1 MKLFFRE
8 VGDPTN
14 PPIIILHGLFGSS
27 DNWLTISK
35 MIAEKGFYVLSVD
48 QRNHGQSPRNEE
60 FDYDSMAADLHEFI
74 ANHQLEAPVLMG
86 HSMGGKTV
94 MQYAM
99 NYPDRPNEQSF
110 GKLVVVD
117 IAPKF
122 YPIHHG
128 DILRGLAAID
138 LATLTN
144 RNVADATLS
153 QFEPSAP
160 VRQFLLK
167 NLYRTGTPDRPEG
180 RFDWRINL
188 PVITSEIHGVG
199 EELNHPRTVTEPT
212 LFIRAA
218 NRTTLLMAICPASK
232 NSSPTARSKP
242 LREPGIGCRPKNP
255 PNLCNHCLLLLLRC
269 QLYT

>member
-14 PPIIILHGLFGSS
+14 PPVIILHGLFGSS

-199 EELNHPRTVTEPT
+199 EELNHPRTVKKPT
-212 LFIRAA
+212 LFIRGSESGYIA
-218 NRTTLLMAICPASK
+218 NGDLPGIKKLFPNSRVETIEGAGHWVQAEKPAEFVQTLLTFIA
-232 NSSPTARSKP
+232 
-242 LREPGIGCRPKNP
+242 
-255 PNLCNHCLLLLLRC
+255 
-269 QLYT
+269 

>member
-74 ANHQLEAPVLMG
+74 ANHKLEAPVLMG

-212 LFIRAA
+212 LFIRGSESGYIA
-218 NRTTLLMAICPASK
+218 NGDLPGIKKLFPNSRVETIEGAGHWVQAEKPAEFVQTLLTFIA
-232 NSSPTARSKP
+232 
-242 LREPGIGCRPKNP
+242 
-255 PNLCNHCLLLLLRC
+255 
-269 QLYT
+269 